1 MNGTVV
7 LDARHLLCPIPVI
20 RTQDRITSMQPGQTL
35 QVIATDPGTR
45 FDIPAWCRVH
55 GHSVTEIDEA
65 DGEIHFFIQVCS
77 PYR

>member
-1 MNGTVV
+1 MSGTTV

-20 RTQDRITSMQPGQTL
+20 RTQDRITAMHPGQTL

-55 GHSVTEIDEA
+55 GHSVTGIDETG
-65 DGEIHFFIQVCS
+65 GEIHFFIQVCDAQ
-77 PYR
+77 P